1 MKGEQPNAGYS
12 KVVNLP
18 SVPKKNAT
26 PQSSGIST
34 NPRFLIKDTPHLSS
48 RPVAYTSAE
57 M

>member
-48 RPVAYTSAE
+48 RLVADTSAE

>member
-18 SVPKKNAT
+18 LVPNNNVT
-26 PQSSGIST
+26 PQRSGIST
-34 NPRFLIKDTPHLSS
+34 NPRPLIKDTPHLSS
-48 RPVAYTSAE
+48 KLVADTSAE